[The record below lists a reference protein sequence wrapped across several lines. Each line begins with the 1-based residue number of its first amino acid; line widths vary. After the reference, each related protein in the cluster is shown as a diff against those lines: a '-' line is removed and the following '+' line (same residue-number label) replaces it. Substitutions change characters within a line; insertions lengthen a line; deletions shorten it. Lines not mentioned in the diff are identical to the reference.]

1 MSLKRIF
8 GIDNYKDFKAGLTMK
23 EDDEGNNYLVYES
36 KEPAKSVKISEVKCR
51 QKGLG
56 YASSVGLEFAIAKD
70 FGKELYKANKEEYPP
85 KPEISDKEKRKLGIK
100 EERMSF
106 KQWIS

>member
-1 MSLKRIF
+1 METHI
-8 GIDNYKDFKAGLTMK
+8 G
-23 EDDEGNNYLVYES
+23 
-36 KEPAKSVKISEVKCR
+36 
-51 QKGLG
+51 
-56 YASSVGLEFAIAKD
+56 VGVGKYIEKEFANAKD